1 VAEPLQP
8 SLREKFEKEYG
19 IDTYQMYGATEVGDI
34 AYECSQKNGWHICE
48 EVIAEI
54 VDPTTGKQLGP
65 GELGEVVVTRLNS
78 IFFLFRFGTG
88 DLSRYAKERCPCG
101 RTSFRL
107 MGISGRVGEAT
118 KVRGMFIAP
127 SQLKLVASRFGE
139 VKLQAVVDRVEFKD
153 YLTVRIE
160 AGSEDQGKLQGE
172 FENVFKE
179 ICTVK
184 VDKLEF
190 VGKGTFSEKDSLIV
204 DRRTWK

>member
-1 VAEPLQP
+1 
-8 SLREKFEKEYG
+8 
-19 IDTYQMYGATEVGDI
+19 
-34 AYECSQKNGWHICE
+34 
-48 EVIAEI
+48 
-54 VDPTTGKQLGP
+54 
-65 GELGEVVVTRLNS
+65 
-78 IFFLFRFGTG
+78 
-88 DLSRYAKERCPCG
+88 
-101 RTSFRL
+101 
-107 MGISGRVGEAT
+107 
-118 KVRGMFIAP
+118 MFIAP